1 MMLLCSL
8 HLSSSIPHGK
18 TTSIIQS
25 IQLNALNACQ
35 LTISDEPVGHDDNIY
50 NIDDVDEDDD
60 IMGDT
65 ISSKLSLVATIFGCI
80 YDLCALPNLP
90 YLKNFV
96 FLYFAYLH
104 F

>member
-1 MMLLCSL
+1 MGNPPENHIKHPIFSTGGHSL
-8 HLSSSIPHGK
+8 SVNIV
-18 TTSIIQS
+18 
-25 IQLNALNACQ
+25 
-35 LTISDEPVGHDDNIY
+35 ISDESVGHDDNIY